1 MRFISTPRRAIA
13 GVLMSTALLASTA
26 DLSAQAPA
34 RRAAAPRPA
43 VKATRLQTV
52 EGITE
57 YALPNGLRVLLF
69 PDQSKPTVTVNI
81 TYLVGSKHEGYG
93 ETGMAHLLE
102 HLVFKGTP
110 KHPKIDEE
118 LQKWGARPNGTTFY
132 DRTNYFETIP
142 ASDSGLAWALDLE
155 ADRMINSYIAK
166 KDLESEFSVVR
177 NELEAGENNA
187 FRVLW
192 QRVARTAYQ
201 WHGYGRNTI
210 GSRSDIEG
218 VPIERLQMFYRRY
231 YQPDNAVLLVAGKL
245 DSTRTLRLI
254 EEKFGRI
261 PKPRR
266 TLEAGNL
273 LFVSYTVEPPQDG
286 ERHVNVRRV
295 GSTQMLMMAH
305 HVPSAVHPDA
315 AAVDVLEDVLTDSP
329 SGRYYKALV
338 DAKLASEVFRIRDL
352 LLLRDPSLTYTMA
365 VLRENQS
372 LDSARAALEKATDQA
387 RTGSFTAEEVDR
399 AKSNLA
405 RNIEL
410 DLNNSEN
417 IGYTLSEWIAMGDWR
432 MYFMHR
438 DRVAKVTADDVKRV
452 AAAYLKPQNR
462 TTGYFIA
469 TTAPDRSEIP
479 AAPSVASV
487 LAGYKGGQVV
497 QAGEAFDAT
506 PRNIESRVQRSTL
519 PSGMH
524 LTLLPKSTRGGKVNV
539 QITLRHGTEQSL
551 TGKGQVPS
559 LTAAMLDR
567 GTLALTRQQVND
579 SLAKLKAQVGIGGAG
594 NNATASIETTRP
606 NLLPVLDLVAQM
618 LKTPRFDA
626 EELDKLK
633 KENLAGIE
641 QSRSQP
647 NFLASIALQRKL
659 APKSKGHPLYVST
672 PDETIAEINAVTAEA
687 LKEFHRTHFGATY
700 ADLAVIGDFDPGEV
714 KAAAARHFGDWK
726 SPAPFARLVRTYA
739 KTDSSAESIETPDRP
754 QAFFAA
760 GTTLK
765 LSDNDPDYPALYL
778 ANYMLGGSGLASR
791 IFDRLR
797 QKEGISYGA
806 GTGLQVQSLD
816 QYGVW
821 NMAAIYA
828 PQNVARLERAFRE
841 ELDKALTSGFTTDEV
856 EKNKAG
862 YLQARSQGRANDN
875 ELIGTLVNRRFAGR
889 NMTWDEEYEK
899 AVMALT
905 AAQVNAAFKK
915 YIDPKNIIIVRAG
928 DFAKNP
934 PPKPTP

>member
-1 MRFISTPRRAIA
+1 MRVRTFARAGLLIA
-13 GVLMSTALLASTA
+13 LASA
-26 DLSAQAPA
+26 GLSAQAPA
-34 RRAAAPRPA
+34 ARRPAATAAAPR
-43 VKATRLQTV
+43 ATQITSV

-57 YALPNGLRVLLF
+57 YSLPNGLRVLLF

-118 LQKWGARPNGTTFY
+118 FQKWGARPNGTTFY

-177 NELEAGENNA
+177 NELEAGENDQ

-231 YQPDNAVLLVAGKL
+231 YQPDNAVLLVAGKF
-245 DSTRTLRLI
+245 DPDRTLRLI
-254 EEKFGRI
+254 EQKFGRI

-273 LFVSYTVEPPQDG
+273 LFASYTVEPPQDG

-295 GSTQMLMMAH
+295 GSSQMLMMAH
-305 HVPSAVHPDA
+305 HVPSAVHADA
-315 AAVDVLEDVLTDSP
+315 PAVDVLEELLTDEP
-329 SGRYYKALV
+329 SGRFYKALV
-338 DAKLASEVFRIRDL
+338 DSKLATGVFRIRDL
-352 LLLRDPSLTYTMA
+352 LLMRDPSLSYAIA
-365 VLRENQS
+365 VLREDQS
-372 LDSARAALEKATDQA
+372 LDSARAALERATDAA
-387 RTGSFTAEEVDR
+387 RTGTFTADEVDR
-399 AKSNLA
+399 AKNSLS
-405 RNIEL
+405 RNIALE
-410 DLNNSEN
+410 LNNSES

-438 DRVAKVTADDVKRV
+438 DRVAKVTPDDVKRV

-469 TTAPDRSEIP
+469 TKSPDRSEIP
-479 AAPSVASV
+479 NAPSIASI
-487 LAGYKGGQVV
+487 LAGYKGGAVV
-497 QAGEAFDAT
+497 QAGEAFEAT
-506 PRNIESRVQRSTL
+506 PRNIEARIQRSAL
-519 PSGMH
+519 PSGMQ
-524 LTLLPKSTRGGKVNV
+524 LTLLPKATRGAKVNA

-559 LTAAMLDR
+559 FASAMLDR
-567 GTLALTRQQVND
+567 GTATLTRQQYVD
-579 SLAKLKAQVGIGGAG
+579 SLAKLKAQVFIGGAG
-594 NNATASIETTRP
+594 NNAVANIETTRP
-606 NLLPVLDLVAQM
+606 NLIAVLDLVAQA
-618 LKTPRFDA
+618 LKTPRYDA
-626 EELDKLK
+626 EELEKLK
-633 KENLAGIE
+633 KENLAAIE
-641 QSRSQP
+641 QARTQP
-647 NFLASIALQRKL
+647 NYLASIAFQRKVM
-659 APKSKGHPLYVST
+659 PKPKGHPLYVAT
-672 PDETIAEINAVTAEA
+672 AEETIADINEVTVAA
-687 LKEFHRTHFGATY
+687 IREFHRANFGASH
-700 ADLAVIGDFDPGEV
+700 ADLAVVGDFDPAEV
-714 KAAAARHFGDWK
+714 KAAAAKHFGDWR

-739 KTDSSAESIETPDRP
+739 KTDSSFESIETPDRP
-754 QAFFAA
+754 QAMFIA
-760 GTTLK
+760 GSTVK
-765 LSDNDPDYPALYL
+765 LSDADPDYPAMYL
-778 ANYMLGGSGLASR
+778 ANYMFGGSGMASK

-806 GTGLQVQSLD
+806 GSGLQVQSLD
-816 QYGVW
+816 QYGIW
-821 NMAAIYA
+821 LTQAIYA
-828 PQNVARLERAFRE
+828 PQNAERLQRAFRE
-841 ELDKALTSGFTTDEV
+841 ELDKALKEGFTAEEV

-875 ELIGTLVNRRFAGR
+875 ELIGTLVSRRFAGR
-889 NMTWDEEYEK
+889 TMAWDEAYEK

-905 AAQVNAAFKK
+905 AEQVNAAMRK
-915 YIDPKNIIIVRAG
+915 YIDPKNVFIVRAG

-934 PPKPTP
+934 APKPTP